1 VSGETQS
8 TAVGGPAPAGWG
20 ITAAQLPPRI
30 QRRMID
36 ADHDD
41 RQAERDE
48 KAARER
54 RHEEAAD
61 RVVAL
66 GIAAAHARGEYPAP
80 MELAAMRLP
89 ADDKERDARTRD
101 AIDHV
106 LAFQRAQYQRELAWE
121 KDHPS
126 PPAGPPEKLH
136 VFFDEPRLPAPAARS
151 ATGRRIAARA
161 RRFGAVL
168 EARKALA
175 AAERAAAASKHDI
188 GLVEGVVVR
197 SREDDDDRVVAAPA
211 SRRGARPARR
221 DDGIR
226 FR

>member
-1 VSGETQS
+1 MTET
-8 TAVGGPAPAGWG
+8 AGWG
-20 ITAAQLPPRI
+20 ITAQLPPQI

-66 GIAAAHARGEYPAP
+66 GIAAAHARGEYPEP

-89 ADDKERDARTRD
+89 ADDKERDARTEA
-101 AIDHV
+101 AIQHV
-106 LAFQRAQYQRELAWE
+106 LDTQRAQYQRELAWE
-121 KDHPS
+121 KDHPR

-136 VFFDEPRLPAPAARS
+136 IEFVDDPELLVPASRS
-151 ATGRRIAARA
+151 ATGMKIFRRARA
-161 RRFGAVL
+161 FRGLV
-168 EARKALA
+168 EARRQLA
-175 AAERAAAASKHDI
+175 AAERAAEASKNDYGFVPSCAAGKTVI
-188 GLVEGVVVR
+188 R
-197 SREDDDDRVVAAPA
+197 S
-211 SRRGARPARR
+211 SW
-221 DDGIR
+221 
-226 FR
+226 

>member
-1 VSGETQS
+1 MSGEV
-8 TAVGGPAPAGWG
+8 AIRAAGGPAPAGWG
-20 ITAAQLPPRI
+20 IAAQLPPQI

-41 RQAERDE
+41 REAERDE
-48 KAARER
+48 KAERER

-89 ADDKERDARTRD
+89 ADDKERDARTQA
-101 AIDHV
+101 AIQHV
-106 LAFQRAQYQRELAWE
+106 LDTQRAQYQRELAWE
-121 KDHPS
+121 KDHPR

-136 VFFDEPRLPAPAARS
+136 IEFVDDPNIIAPAARN
-151 ATGRRIAARA
+151 ATGLKIFHRA
-161 RRFGAVL
+161 RRFQRLV
-168 EARKALA
+168 EARRELEQ
-175 AAERAAAASKHDI
+175 AEKAAAASRNDY
-188 GLVEGVVVR
+188 GLIDGVTLR
-197 SREDDDDRVVAAPA
+197 SREYDDRVVAVPTAAP
-211 SRRGARPARR
+211 RRRRAAR
-221 DDGIR
+221 DDGLR

>member
-1 VSGETQS
+1 MTET
-8 TAVGGPAPAGWG
+8 AGWG
-20 ITAAQLPPRI
+20 ITAQLPPQI

-66 GIAAAHARGEYPAP
+66 GIAAAHARGEYPEP

-89 ADDKERDARTRD
+89 ADDKERDARTEA
-101 AIDHV
+101 AIQHV
-106 LAFQRAQYQRELAWE
+106 LDTQRAQYQRELAWE
-121 KDHPS
+121 KDHPR

-136 VFFDEPRLPAPAARS
+136 IEFVDDPELLVPASRS
-151 ATGRRIAARA
+151 ATGMKIFRRARA
-161 RRFGAVL
+161 FRGLV
-168 EARKALA
+168 EARRQLA
-175 AAERAAAASKHDI
+175 AAERAAEASKNDY
-188 GLVEGVVVR
+188 GFVPELRGREDGDPVVV
-197 SREDDDDRVVAAPA
+197 VTA
-211 SRRGARPARR
+211 SRRRGGTVPA
-221 DDGIR
+221 DSGLR